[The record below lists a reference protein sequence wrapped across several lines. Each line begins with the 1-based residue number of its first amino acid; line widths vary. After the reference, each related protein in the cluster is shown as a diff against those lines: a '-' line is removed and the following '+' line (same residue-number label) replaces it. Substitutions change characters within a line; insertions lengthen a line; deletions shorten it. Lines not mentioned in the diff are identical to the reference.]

1 MAKFKYTALSNDGKR
16 IEGVYECNLKDDVI
30 KMIESN
36 GYYPLKIEEIKEK
49 TNMQLSIFQKV
60 TVKDISIFCRQLY
73 TMLDARVSINKA
85 LNIMSKQLEN
95 KILKEVTASL
105 EDSVNKG
112 EMLSE
117 AMRKHKNIFPNLLLA
132 MVKSG
137 EISGNLSLMM
147 LRMSVHYERENKINN
162 KIKSAMIY
170 PAVLSVVAIAAVM
183 VIMTFVMPTFME
195 MFNEESI
202 ELPTITK
209 ALLSI
214 SSFLQGNF
222 IVLSIV
228 TAVVLMSFSIY
239 IKTEEGTRYMSI
251 LKLKIPVIS
260 SLNKKIIV
268 SRLTRTLSTLL
279 SSGVPLIQSLPV
291 IADVLGNTLA
301 KEALNNIKERVV
313 KGEELNVSF
322 RNERIFPEMLSS
334 MIAIGEETGKL
345 DEILNKIADFYDDEL
360 EQAIMSTTALIEPL
374 LIVVMGLAIGFIV
387 LAIMIPMFN
396 MYSAI

>member
-1 MAKFKYTALSNDGKR
+1 M
-16 IEGVYECNLKDDVI
+16 
-30 KMIESN
+30 
-36 GYYPLKIEEIKEK
+36 
-49 TNMQLSIFQKV
+49 
-60 TVKDISIFCRQLY
+60 
-73 TMLDARVSINKA
+73 
-85 LNIMSKQLEN
+85 
-95 KILKEVTASL
+95 TASL

-170 PAVLSVVAIAAVM
+170 PAVLSVVAIVAVM
-183 VIMTFVMPTFME
+183 FIMTFVMPTFME
-195 MFNEESI
+195 LFNDEGI

-209 ALLSI
+209 MLLSI
-214 SSFLQGNF
+214 SSFFKENF
-222 IVLSIV
+222 IILSIV
-228 TAVVLMSFSIY
+228 IAVALMAFSIY
-239 IKTEEGTRYMSI
+239 IKTDEGTRHMSI
-251 LKLKIPVIS
+251 LKLKVPIIS

-279 SSGVPLIQSLPV
+279 SSGVPLIQSLPI

-345 DEILNKIADFYDDEL
+345 DEVLNKTADFYDDEL